1 MATDAE
7 SRKDASASWS
17 DSVDEIERRREL
29 AGRMGG
35 EERVARQRAQGSS
48 PSASVST
55 ASSTPARSSRLGAWP
70 ERASTTQTVA

>member
-35 EERVARQRAQGSS
+35 EERVARQRAQGKLTIRERIDGFLDPGSFFES
-48 PSASVST
+48 
-55 ASSTPARSSRLGAWP
+55 GAWP